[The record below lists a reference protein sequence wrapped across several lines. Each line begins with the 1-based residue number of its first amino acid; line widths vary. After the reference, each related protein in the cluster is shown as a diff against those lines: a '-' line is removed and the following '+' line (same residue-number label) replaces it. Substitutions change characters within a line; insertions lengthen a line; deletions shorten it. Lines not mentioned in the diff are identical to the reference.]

1 MATISQERTTVKKC
15 PNTSAVRMVEH
26 LVSPKLYQ
34 CSYPNTV
41 IQTVYPEVH
50 PQPRPDVF

>member
-1 MATISQERTTVKKC
+1 MATISQERTSVKKC
-15 PNTSAVRMVEH
+15 PNTLAVRVVEH

-50 PQPRPDVF
+50 PQPRPEVF

>member
-1 MATISQERTTVKKC
+1 MATISQERTSLKKR
-15 PNTSAVRMVEH
+15 PNTLAVRVVEH

-50 PQPRPDVF
+50 PQPRPEVF